1 MTRALRQQT
10 FLPEPNDPQFARV
23 YDFLAAHER
32 ADRDAA
38 PESCYLSGPTLDDRV
53 ELPAELYHL
62 LRQVVEAL
70 RGGLGVTI
78 RPEHTTLT
86 TQQAAD
92 LLGISRPTLVR
103 LLEQEVIPY
112 ERANSHRKILLR
124 DLLAYR
130 DQRRELQ
137 YAALDATAVDDEN
150 EDLDAML
157 ARARQ
162 ARKAVGRRRAT
173 DR

>member
-10 FLPEPNDPQFARV
+10 FLPEPNDPQFVRV
-23 YDFLAAHER
+23 SDFLAAHER
-32 ADRDAA
+32 AGHRAA
-38 PESCYLSGPTLDDRV
+38 EESCYLSGPTPDDRV

-70 RGGLGVTI
+70 RSGLGVTI
-78 RPEHTTLT
+78 RPENATLT

-92 LLGISRPTLVR
+92 LLGVSRPTLVR
-103 LLEQEVIPY
+103 LLDQEVIPY

-130 DQRRELQ
+130 DERREQQ
-137 YAALDATAVDDEN
+137 YAALDATVVDDEN
-150 EDLDAML
+150 DDLDAML
-157 ARARQ
+157 TRARE